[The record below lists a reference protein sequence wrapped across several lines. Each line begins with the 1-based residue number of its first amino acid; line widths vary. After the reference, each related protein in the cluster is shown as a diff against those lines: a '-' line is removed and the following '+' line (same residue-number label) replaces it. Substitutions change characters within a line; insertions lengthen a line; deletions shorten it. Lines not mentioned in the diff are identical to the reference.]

1 MGGRPTEVTLQSLED
16 RPTTGAQYQL
26 TVYEKVLQLHWFYI
40 QDENMAKIQ
49 PVVCFYTTVF
59 S

>member
-1 MGGRPTEVTLQSLED
+1 MGGRPTDVTLQSLED
-16 RPTTGAQYQL
+16 QPTTGAQYQL
-26 TVYEKVLQLHWFYI
+26 IWEGAAASLILNSGWNI
-40 QDENMAKIQ
+40 ANIQ